1 MVRCCSICKK
11 LDYKYPHLTFYSFPK
26 NEVLKKMWLNSLGM
40 TKASSLLPKFKE
52 ICSDHLCNEDFDTSF
67 GKKRLKKGALP
78 MPCVLQENEQNPEM
92 VCPPKESQ
100 SFDATFLQ
108 ETIYTEP
115 VAKRL
120 KMSVLTGTSGDPDKE
135 NLPLLQSAVHDNL
148 NVTLSTSDSGT
159 VTASPT
165 SSTSTASVC
174 EDMTVAK
181 DSSVSERLQS
191 KLSSSPSNLATV
203 NVSPGSTTAT
213 ASEGPEEAPE
223 ITELEIGSHDS
234 ETSTTATASDTVE
247 ILLKA
252 AEDGLEDITAISERS
267 AFRGKLALLD
277 PKGTRQAKSKRQVK
291 TQKNKIK
298 SLQQS
303 VRRLRKKANNLQS
316 VIDVLKK
323 KALIT
328 ENAEAAMKEVN
339 L

>member
-1 MVRCCSICKK
+1 
-11 LDYKYPHLTFYSFPK
+11 
-26 NEVLKKMWLNSLGM
+26 
-40 TKASSLLPKFKE
+40 
-52 ICSDHLCNEDFDTSF
+52 
-67 GKKRLKKGALP
+67 
-78 MPCVLQENEQNPEM
+78 
-92 VCPPKESQ
+92 
-100 SFDATFLQ
+100 
-108 ETIYTEP
+108 
-115 VAKRL
+115 
-120 KMSVLTGTSGDPDKE
+120 MSVLTGTSGDPDKE

-328 ENAEAAMKEVN
+328 ENAEAAMKASLSGPAGEVFN
-339 L
+339 RLLKGPSKQKYTPALRSFALTLHFYSPKAYSFVRKFFNSSLPHPVTVSKWYRNIDGSPGWNEVALNTLKTKV

>member
-11 LDYKYPHLTFYSFPK
+11 LDYKYPHLTFYSFLK
-26 NEVLKKMWLNSLGM
+26 DEVLKKMWLNSLGM

-52 ICSDHLCNEDFDTSF
+52 ICSDHFCNEDFDTSF

-92 VCPPKESQ
+92 
-100 SFDATFLQ
+100 
-108 ETIYTEP
+108 
-115 VAKRL
+115 L